1 MKEEDE
7 PICVSYI
14 QECNKGD
21 SLENDF
27 ACEEAYL
34 YCSDMY
40 NGHYYETGR
49 DDYDITITRVCKP
62 NCEDYSLVEKFMN
75 LPNIK
80 QKLHV
85 NSNSPSWQGCNF
97 DVHDNFLTDWMKD
110 FSGKVADL
118 LNDDIPVLIYAGDLD
133 FICNYLGNKA
143 WVTELDWKN
152 GVDFKKAK
160 DHDWNNGAGLAKT
173 AGKLTFLQ
181 VYDAGHMVPTDQP
194 EHALTMITQF

>member
-152 GVDFKKAK
+152 GVDFK
-160 DHDWNNGAGLAKT
+160 T